1 MYTQRIDITR
11 FLFNFPLKH
20 NLRSTMLISRRM
32 CHNSITTSFS
42 SIRHSLSLLLNIC
55 NPNVFC
61 LFPSFLLLLLRLIF
75 FHSSF
80 SRKQPFTENQRESNI
95 WVTLKSLIPFSSI
108 LFLLL
113 VRIPIGEQSAFQ
125 VKKDQTRPINPP
137 SKKVCQ
143 FFNFTTEICLKLD
156 ALIPKNVLISIFLIR
171 KNFFGYL
178 GKAIN
183 FFIEIFFLFFQAFVI

>member
-1 MYTQRIDITR
+1 MYTQRIDITS
-11 FLFNFPLKH
+11 FLFNFSLKH
-20 NLRSTMLISRRM
+20 NLRSTMLISRKM

-42 SIRHSLSLLLNIC
+42 SIRHSLSLLNIC

-61 LFPSFLLLLLRLIF
+61 LFPSFLLLLLLIF

-125 VKKDQTRPINPP
+125 VKKKDQTTYKFTSPQ
-137 SKKVCQ
+137 KKGV
-143 FFNFTTEICLKLD
+143 NFSILKLR
-156 ALIPKNVLISIFLIR
+156 IV
-171 KNFFGYL
+171 
-178 GKAIN
+178 
-183 FFIEIFFLFFQAFVI
+183 